1 MLQHRC
7 SDVTGYVLGYIQCAD
22 TLLDCGQ
29 KEQKGIADMKQIFRY
44 TYNKVVRIIYKTS
57 VLPVGHR
64 SVSDK
69 QISLISLIRQN
80 WDNISE
86 ILGGAALVVAIYF
99 LLTIGL
105 ALG

>member
-1 MLQHRC
+1 MLKHRC
-7 SDVTGYVLGYIQCAD
+7 SDVTGYIYSHRQYGT

-29 KEQKGIADMKQIFRY
+29 KEQKGIADMKQIVRY
-44 TYNKVVRIIYKTS
+44 TYNKVVRIIYILS
-57 VLPVGHR
+57 ALPVGHR

>member
-1 MLQHRC
+1 M
-7 SDVTGYVLGYIQCAD
+7 DK
-22 TLLDCGQ
+22 
-29 KEQKGIADMKQIFRY
+29 KEQKGIADMKQILVNY
-44 TYNKVVRIIYKTS
+44 YNEVRRIIYKMS
-57 VLPVGHR
+57 DLPVGHR

-99 LLTIGL
+99 LLTIGQ

>member
-1 MLQHRC
+1 V
-7 SDVTGYVLGYIQCAD
+7 DK
-22 TLLDCGQ
+22 
-29 KEQKGIADMKQIFRY
+29 KEQKGIADMKQIVRY
-44 TYNKVVRIIYKTS
+44 TYTLRDRIIYKMS
-57 VLPVGHR
+57 ELPVGHR

-99 LLTIGL
+99 LLTIGQ

>member
-1 MLQHRC
+1 M
-7 SDVTGYVLGYIQCAD
+7 DK
-22 TLLDCGQ
+22 
-29 KEQKGIADMKQIFRY
+29 KEQKGIANMKQILVNY
-44 TYNKVVRIIYKTS
+44 YNEVRRIIYILS

-69 QISLISLIRQN
+69 QIRLISLIRQN

>member
-1 MLQHRC
+1 MERPY
-7 SDVTGYVLGYIQCAD
+7 DVVD
-22 TLLDCGQ
+22 K
-29 KEQKGIADMKQIFRY
+29 KEQKGIADMKQILMN
-44 TYNKVVRIIYKTS
+44 TYNQFCRIIYKLS
-57 VLPVGHR
+57 GLPVGHR

-99 LLTIGL
+99 LLTIGQ

>member
-7 SDVTGYVLGYIQCAD
+7 SDVTGYVLGYIQFAD

-29 KEQKGIADMKQIFRY
+29 KEQKGFAEMKQIVRY
-44 TYNKVVRIIYKTS
+44 TYNKVVRIIYRLTA
-57 VLPVGHR
+57 LPVGHR

>member
-1 MLQHRC
+1 MLKHRC
-7 SDVTGYVLGYIQCAD
+7 SDVTGYIYSHRQYGT

-29 KEQKGIADMKQIFRY
+29 KEQKGIADMKQIVRY
-44 TYNKVVRIIYKTS
+44 TYTLCDRIIYKTS

-69 QISLISLIRQN
+69 QIRLISLIRQN

-99 LLTIGL
+99 LLTFGL

>member
-1 MLQHRC
+1 
-7 SDVTGYVLGYIQCAD
+7 
-22 TLLDCGQ
+22 
-29 KEQKGIADMKQIFRY
+29 MKQILVNY
-44 TYNKVVRIIYKTS
+44 YNEVRRIIYILS

-69 QISLISLIRQN
+69 QIRLISLIRQN

>member
-7 SDVTGYVLGYIQCAD
+7 SDVTGYVLGYIQFAD

-29 KEQKGIADMKQIFRY
+29 KEQKGFAEMKQIVRY
-44 TYNKVVRIIYKTS
+44 TYNKVVRIIYRLTA
-57 VLPVGHR
+57 LPVGHR

-69 QISLISLIRQN
+69 QINLISLIRQN